1 MTNRN
6 KEIRDSKTFSK
17 LLSSIIIGII
27 LLGAVILGIAGFIYF
42 NASQKPLDPGNKTV
56 TKVEVLPGE
65 TATMIGEK
73 LEKKKIIKNSKMFKY
88 YLKFNNISNFP
99 GRKL

>member
-6 KEIRDSKTFSK
+6 KEIRDTKTFSK

-27 LLGAVILGIAGFIYF
+27 LLGAVILGIAGFLYF
-42 NASQKPLDPGNKTV
+42 NASQRPLDPGNKSV

-65 TATMIGEK
+65 TASMIGEK
-73 LEKKKIIKNSKMFKY
+73 LEK
-88 YLKFNNISNFP
+88 
-99 GRKL
+99 RKLLKTARCLNIT

>member
-27 LLGAVILGIAGFIYF
+27 LLGAVILGIAGFLYF
-42 NASQKPLDPGNKTV
+42 NASQKPLDQ
-56 TKVEVLPGE
+56 EVRL
-65 TATMIGEK
+65 
-73 LEKKKIIKNSKMFKY
+73 
-88 YLKFNNISNFP
+88 
-99 GRKL
+99 